1 MNYCRSCSTDFSS
14 VTAFDRH
21 RVGVYEYAWSS
32 DREDGRRCLIG
43 DELSKP
49 GWNST
54 QEHAGASLLRLRSDP
69 SWQLYVALEAKQSA
83 HNWAASGW
91 GMFDPYGSEGDGEGV
106 PGFIVS
112 WRGGEADFE
121 SWRFDKDRPWALHE
135 TPVSGDRDGDLTP
148 DPPPQG
154 AELARQ
160 RIAAMLEA
168 LTEKQRFV
176 LKLY

>member
-1 MNYCRSCSTDFSS
+1 
-14 VTAFDRH
+14 
-21 RVGVYEYAWSS
+21 
-32 DREDGRRCLIG
+32 
-43 DELSKP
+43 
-49 GWNST
+49 
-54 QEHAGASLLRLRSDP
+54 
-69 SWQLYVALEAKQSA
+69 
-83 HNWAASGW
+83 
-91 GMFDPYGSEGDGEGV
+91 MFDPYGSEGDGEGR

-148 DPPPQG
+148 DPRPQG

-176 LKLY
+176 LKLYWGLDGHHEHSFREIAGLMGVKWQAVQRIHHRAMEALRRRHAGLGVVGYGL